1 MLYSVPDKEVAA
13 MTPNIKRAT
22 VRLLPVAGLVLL
34 IIGAATSAFHVWIGA
49 VLMVACLLFSV
60 ALMQVWDM
68 RRPNVR

>member
-1 MLYSVPDKEVAA
+1 
-13 MTPNIKRAT
+13 MTPNVKRAI

-34 IIGAATSAFHVWIGA
+34 IIGAATNAFHVWIGA
-49 VLMVACLLFSV
+49 VLMVVCLLLSA